1 MLRDLPRL
9 RPYEQVYD
17 WGVTVN
23 FTYVADVL
31 VVLLAALDEEA
42 E

>member
-23 FTYVADVL
+23 FTYAADVL
-31 VVLLAALDEEA
+31 YLLAALDEEA